1 MSSITLLFAALLIY
15 VVAAF
20 ASLCVR
26 RNEQLSI
33 NLAGVG
39 GILGGVL
46 GILACIPALI
56 GSEPILATF
65 TTPFD
70 FAQFSVRMDGLA
82 AFMVLVI
89 SLLTIIT
96 SLYSFAYVAE
106 YKGKGA
112 GTMGFFMNILSHQ
125 WSL

>member
-1 MSSITLLFAALLIY
+1 MSSITLLFTALLIY

-46 GILACIPALI
+46 GILA
-56 GSEPILATF
+56 
-65 TTPFD
+65 
-70 FAQFSVRMDGLA
+70 
-82 AFMVLVI
+82 
-89 SLLTIIT
+89 
-96 SLYSFAYVAE
+96 
-106 YKGKGA
+106 
-112 GTMGFFMNILSHQ
+112 
-125 WSL
+125 